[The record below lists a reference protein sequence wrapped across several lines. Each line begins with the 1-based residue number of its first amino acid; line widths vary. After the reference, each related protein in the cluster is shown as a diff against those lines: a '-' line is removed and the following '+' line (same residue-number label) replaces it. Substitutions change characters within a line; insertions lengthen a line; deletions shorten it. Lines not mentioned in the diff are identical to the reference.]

1 MRISLKMKIVGI
13 AIIPLVLVMII
24 FTTVSTSSIISE
36 GETRIVDYRIKLID
50 DVKERLKTR
59 TEIAVNSIR
68 KFQTDENSEESKQKA
83 MEMVKN
89 LKYGD
94 SGYFW
99 INDFYPKMV
108 MHPNSPELDGTSLRE
123 NKDPNGVYLFN
134 EMVKVAKANGEG
146 YVPYMWPK
154 PGFDKPQPKMSYVM
168 AFTQWD
174 WIIGTGVYI
183 DDIDRLIAIEE
194 VKVKNGV
201 QSMVIQNIVIGL
213 ILIIIISL
221 GAYFFVNSTVT
232 KRIFDL
238 VNSLKN
244 IENKADF
251 SIRASVEGSDEI
263 AESKQ
268 AFNDLITSIQ
278 FSIQD
283 LNTVLT
289 AMSNGDL
296 TQKITTDA
304 KGDLDDLKISA
315 NKSIDMLKQIIIDVM
330 EASAQVNSGSE
341 ELSRS
346 SQSLAAGTTQQAAS
360 VEEISSSMSEVGS
373 QTKINSENA
382 TSAKQLSQ
390 KMMEIVENGNRQMD
404 LLLVSMNEINETST
418 NVNKIIKV
426 IDEIAFQT
434 NLLALN
440 AAVEAAR
447 AGKYGKGFAVV
458 AEEVRNLASRS
469 AEAARST
476 TQLIETSVG
485 RVEEG
490 VKNSENTAQILQE
503 ISTNATKVNDL
514 VSEIAASSI
523 EQTKGIEE
531 VNSGLNQINSVIQQN
546 ASISEEAASSS
557 EQLSALAQQL
567 QYMMKQFEVG
577 EREDQGGFRKTVEFE
592 QDYHESEMTRRTI
605 PKPQLTI

>member
-1 MRISLKMKIVGI
+1 MKVSLKMKIVGI
-13 AIIPLVLVMII
+13 AVIPLVLVMII

-36 GETRIVDYRIKLID
+36 GKTRIEDYRVKLLD
-50 DVKERLKTR
+50 DVKARLKTR
-59 TEIAVNSIR
+59 TEIAINSIR
-68 KFQTDENSEESKQKA
+68 KFHADEDSEESKKNA

-89 LKYGD
+89 LKYGK

-108 MHPNSPELDGTSLRE
+108 MHPNNPQLNGTSLRE
-123 NKDPNGVYLFN
+123 NKDPNGVYLFM
-134 EMVKVAKANGEG
+134 EMVKVSKANDEG
-146 YVPYMWPK
+146 YVPYMWTK
-154 PGFDKPQPKMSYVM
+154 PGFDEPQPKMSFVM
-168 AFTQWD
+168 AFNPWE

-194 VKVKNGV
+194 SKINSEVE
-201 QSMVIQNIVIGL
+201 SMVIQNIVIGL
-213 ILIIIISL
+213 ILITIISI
-221 GAYFFVNSTVT
+221 AAFFFVNATVT

-238 VNSLKN
+238 VNSLKA
-244 IENKADF
+244 IEDKADF
-251 SIRASVEGSDEI
+251 SIRTNVEGSDEI

-268 AFNDLITSIQ
+268 AFNDLIVSIQ
-278 FSIQD
+278 LSIQN
-283 LNTVLT
+283 LNVVLT

-296 TQKITTDA
+296 SQKITA
-304 KGDLDDLKISA
+304 ESKGDLEDLKISA
-315 NKSIDMLKQIIIDVM
+315 NKSIEMLKQIIIDVM
-330 EASAQVNSGSE
+330 EASSQVNSGSE

-360 VEEISSSMSEVGS
+360 VQEISSSMNEVGA
-373 QTKINSENA
+373 QTKINSKNA
-382 TSAKQLSQ
+382 SSANQLSH
-390 KMMEIVENGNRQMD
+390 KMMEIVEKGNKQMS
-404 LLLVSMNEINETST
+404 LLLTSMNEINETST

-469 AEAARST
+469 AEAARNT
-476 TQLIETSVG
+476 TELIETSVN

-490 VKNSENTAQILQE
+490 VRNSENTAQLLQE
-503 ISTNATKVNDL
+503 ISTNATEVNDL
-514 VSEIAASSI
+514 VAEIAASSL

-546 ASISEEAASSS
+546 SSISEEAASSS
-557 EQLSALAQQL
+557 EQLSALAQHL
-567 QYMMKQFEVG
+567 QHMMKQFKVG
-577 EREDQGGFRKTVEFE
+577 RKTGQGDFRKLVELE
-592 QDYHESEMTRRTI
+592 QEADQPRITRPAL
-605 PKPQLTI
+605 PKELTI